1 MSNLPTLK
9 IYEKVKFPEL
19 SDEYV
24 LAKIDTGAD
33 SGALHA
39 SNIKI
44 INRHGKYHLSFKP
57 FNSKKTIWNDNFS
70 VKYVKS
76 SNGEKQQRFFINTFV
91 RIKGSK
97 RKIKIS
103 LTDRSSMNYEVIIG
117 RKFLRGK
124 FLVDPSD

>member
-1 MSNLPTLK
+1 MIIRPTLK
-9 IYEKVKFPEL
+9 VYEKVKFPEL
-19 SDEYV
+19 SDDFV

-44 INRHGKYHLSFKP
+44 INRHGRYHISFKP
-57 FNSKKTIWNDNFS
+57 FSSKKTIWIDNFA

-76 SNGEKQQRFFINTFV
+76 SNGEKQQRFFIHTYIY
-91 RIKGSK
+91 IKGSK
-97 RKIKIS
+97 RKITIS
-103 LTDRSSMNYEVIIG
+103 LTDRSNMNYEVIIG